1 MDMNS
6 NYEKKSYVKKK
17 NTWVIPVILIVLI
30 IILLNMMLFTVKED
44 EIALVVRF
52 SRIERVINE
61 SEKIEAGLHFKLPFV
76 EEVRKYPKPKIFYD
90 VPLLNVLTA
99 DTIAMI
105 ADSFVVWRIND
116 PFMFFQVV
124 GTVSNAESRLDASTF
139 SALQRTISS
148 MRQSDIISAYERS
161 RDQFNQTISNIVR
174 EEALEYGI
182 EIVDVK
188 VKRFDLPTENE
199 QAVFRRMI
207 SDREQLATQFRA
219 SGIYDA
225 NIIRNETDRDKGI
238 IVSDAR
244 AAAERIIAEG
254 EEEYMRIL
262 ADAYNT
268 PERQEFFSFIR
279 GLDAVRESLS
289 GGDNTVILDRDSILA
304 QILMSP

>member
-1 MDMNS
+1 MDTNINYS
-6 NYEKKSYVKKK
+6 NKKK
-17 NTWVIPVILIVLI
+17 KARAGWVAPVIIIALL
-30 IILLNMMLFTVKED
+30 IILLNMVLFTVKED

-52 SRIERVINE
+52 SRIERVIDN
-61 SEKIEAGLHFKLPFV
+61 SPGLHFKMPFI
-76 EEVRKYPKPKIFYD
+76 EDVRKYPKPKIFYD

-148 MRQSDIISAYERS
+148 MRQSEIISAYERS
-161 RDQFNQTISNIVR
+161 RDQFNQTITNIVK

-182 EIVDVK
+182 EIIDFK
-188 VKRFDLPTENE
+188 VKRFDLPSENE
-199 QAVFRRMI
+199 QAVFSRMI

-254 EEEYMRIL
+254 EEEYMKIL

-268 PERQEFFSFIR
+268 SERQEFFSFIR
-279 GLDAVRESLS
+279 GLDAVKASMS
-289 GGDNTVILDRDSILA
+289 GGDNTVILDRESILA
-304 QILMSP
+304 QILTAP